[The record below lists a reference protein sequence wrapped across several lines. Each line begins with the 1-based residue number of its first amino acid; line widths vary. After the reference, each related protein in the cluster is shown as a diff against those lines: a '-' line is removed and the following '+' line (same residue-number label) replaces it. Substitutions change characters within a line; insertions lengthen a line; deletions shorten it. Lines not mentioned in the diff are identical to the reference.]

1 MPWAWAMLHMIAG
14 VTAPPRW
21 QWSSA
26 SGILRESW
34 RAIALRIRVRTA
46 SGRPG
51 VRRPLFAADEQRQL
65 QLRVRRG
72 RQQPDLAPVRDL
84 EAVAEVGD
92 LAADGFEVRLAEV
105 CPAAVEALIARQQG
119 GPVAGDGCTGAAP

>member
-26 SGILRESW
+26 SGIFRESW
-34 RAIALRIRVRTA
+34 RAIGLRIRARRR
-46 SGRPG
+46 SGDPTRG
-51 VRRPLFAADEQRQL
+51 LRLAADQQRQL
-65 QLRVRRG
+65 ELGVRER
-72 RQQPDLAPVRDL
+72 RQQPDRPPVPDL

-92 LAADGFEVRLAEV
+92 FSPHRLDLLLAEV
-105 CPAAVEALIARQQG
+105 RPAGV
-119 GPVAGDGCTGAAP
+119 